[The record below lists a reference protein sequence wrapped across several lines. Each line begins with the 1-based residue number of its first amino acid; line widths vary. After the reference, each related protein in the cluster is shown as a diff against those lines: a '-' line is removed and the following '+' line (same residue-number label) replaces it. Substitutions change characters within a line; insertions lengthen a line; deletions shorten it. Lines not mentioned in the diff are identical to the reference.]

1 MNIHEYQAKALLR
14 SYGIPVSEGRAIT
27 RAEEAKS
34 AAGELGGPLW
44 VVKAQ
49 IHAGGRG
56 KGHFKEPEAGENGGV
71 RLARSVGE
79 AAEFARQMLGRTLV
93 TVQTGPAGKQ
103 VNRIYIEDGSDIARE
118 LYLAMLIDRQ
128 TSRIS
133 FVVSTEGGMSIE
145 DVAHNTPEKILS
157 FDIDPAT
164 GLSDFHGRRVAF
176 ALGLEGAQV
185 KSCVG
190 IVKNLYRL
198 FVEKDM
204 EMLEINPFCVLKDG
218 SLKLLDAKMSFDGNA
233 MYRHPDIAALRDET
247 EEDPKELA
255 ASKFDLNYIALDG
268 EIGCMVNGAGL
279 AMATMDIIK
288 LYGAEPANFLDVGG
302 GATKEKVT
310 EAFKIITSDPQV
322 KGILVNIFGGIMRCD
337 IIAEGVIAAVKEV
350 GLKVPLVVR
359 LEGTNVDL
367 GKDII
372 RNSGLNVIA
381 ADDLKDGAQKIV
393 KAVKG

>member
-56 KGHFKEPEAGENGGV
+56 KGHFKEPEAGEKGGV

-164 GLSDFHGRRVAF
+164 GLSDFHGRRVALP
-176 ALGLEGAQV
+176 LGLRARRS
-185 KSCVG
+185 K
-190 IVKNLYRL
+190 
-198 FVEKDM
+198 
-204 EMLEINPFCVLKDG
+204 
-218 SLKLLDAKMSFDGNA
+218 
-233 MYRHPDIAALRDET
+233 
-247 EEDPKELA
+247 A
-255 ASKFDLNYIALDG
+255 ASA
-268 EIGCMVNGAGL
+268 
-279 AMATMDIIK
+279 
-288 LYGAEPANFLDVGG
+288 
-302 GATKEKVT
+302 
-310 EAFKIITSDPQV
+310 S
-322 KGILVNIFGGIMRCD
+322 
-337 IIAEGVIAAVKEV
+337 
-350 GLKVPLVVR
+350 
-359 LEGTNVDL
+359 
-367 GKDII
+367 
-372 RNSGLNVIA
+372 
-381 ADDLKDGAQKIV
+381 
-393 KAVKG
+393 